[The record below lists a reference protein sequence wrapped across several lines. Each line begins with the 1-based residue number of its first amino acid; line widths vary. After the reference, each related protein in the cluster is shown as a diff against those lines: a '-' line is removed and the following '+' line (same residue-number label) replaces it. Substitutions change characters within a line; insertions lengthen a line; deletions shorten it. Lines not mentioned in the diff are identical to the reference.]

1 MSDVSN
7 NIYVSAGS
15 FDSPFYDFYTDA
27 SGTQELTPIN
37 TLYLDAS
44 YTFHRLD
51 GATSHPFYIS
61 DVSYEEP
68 FTSNISLTGDGS
80 YNDGITGSETFILE
94 FTGLDTSDNLYY
106 YCTSH
111 SSMINA
117 FTLVATTP
125 VVDSTAPSLSSII
138 PVLDATNVTINSDL
152 TFTFS
157 ENVIDSSGNITIYNA
172 SNNAV
177 VEIIDVSSTNVN
189 IIDNEVSVNPTT
201 DLSYSTAYYV
211 NIDSGTFED
220 SAGNA
225 FTGLDSSFNSGMR
238 FTTEEE
244 PDFIAPT
251 LSSFIPTL
259 NATDV
264 SINTTLEFT
273 FDETIITNT
282 GSVIIYDDSTN
293 VIAQTIDVTSDNIS
307 ISENILTITPL
318 TDLSY
323 STAYYVNIDSGA
335 FQDEANNSFTGL
347 DSSFNS
353 GMRFTTEIDVYSPIV
368 TSVIPV
374 LNATDISINTSLE
387 FIFNEDI
394 SAVSGNI
401 TIYDASENSIIQ
413 VLDVSS
419 ADVLVSGNQATI
431 TLQTDLSF
439 DTSYYVN
446 IDSGTFQDDLGNTF
460 TGLDSSSNSGMRFT
474 TATDYISPVLTN
486 ISPLLNATDISINT
500 NLEFTFDEDISDGSG
515 NITIYNASTNGIIQT
530 IDVSSSNVDISGNQ
544 VIVNPSTD
552 LPYNTLFYVNIDE
565 GAFQDGFNNNFAGLD
580 SSSNDTGMRF
590 TTEPDIIPPTLISVS
605 PALNAT
611 DISINS
617 NLIFT
622 FSENVVD
629 GSGNLYIYDT
639 STNTLLTTF
648 DVTSS
653 NISISGSQVTLN
665 PSTDLSFNR
674 SLYVNIDSGAFE
686 DEAGNIYTGL
696 DSSGSDTGMRFTTE
710 LDVTFPSIIQFSP
723 TAESTDV
730 VISTNL
736 EFTFSETIVI
746 GNGNIS
752 IHRASDDVI
761 IQTYDISSSEVSI
774 NEDKVVI
781 NPSTDFPYNTAL
793 YVNIDSGIV
802 KDLRDNDFTGL
813 DSSVT
818 ETGLRFTTYPDTF
831 APSLVSYSPTLN
843 ATDISSNSTLEF
855 TFSEDISANSG
866 NITIYRTSNDIILQV
881 IDVTSSNVVV
891 SGRDV
896 TVNLLRELPSDLD
909 VYVNIDSGAFKD
921 NVNNLFIGLT
931 SSSVDN
937 GMRFTMVSSDTEPD
951 VTPPTL
957 ISISPTLNSADLRL
971 DTSLIFTFSEEVVPV
986 TGGIVIYNAS
996 NSTII
1001 QTIDVNSSHVK
1012 VVGRRVTVTPPVYL
1026 PENTQVYVNFH
1037 TNTFLDYAGN
1047 NYAGLNSSVAG
1058 SGMRFTTVNLAQT
1071 RLFDII
1077 KFCQDKKCQ
1086 QNIQYNRLKTGGNDP
1101 SMSAAMR
1108 YAQYV
1113 RSTKPKANQST

>member
-1 MSDVSN
+1 M
-7 NIYVSAGS
+7 
-15 FDSPFYDFYTDA
+15 
-27 SGTQELTPIN
+27 
-37 TLYLDAS
+37 
-44 YTFHRLD
+44 
-51 GATSHPFYIS
+51 
-61 DVSYEEP
+61 
-68 FTSNISLTGDGS
+68 
-80 YNDGITGSETFILE
+80 
-94 FTGLDTSDNLYY
+94 
-106 YCTSH
+106 
-111 SSMINA
+111 
-117 FTLVATTP
+117 
-125 VVDSTAPSLSSII
+125 
-138 PVLDATNVTINSDL
+138 
-152 TFTFS
+152 
-157 ENVIDSSGNITIYNA
+157 
-172 SNNAV
+172 
-177 VEIIDVSSTNVN
+177 
-189 IIDNEVSVNPTT
+189 
-201 DLSYSTAYYV
+201 
-211 NIDSGTFED
+211 
-220 SAGNA
+220 
-225 FTGLDSSFNSGMR
+225 
-238 FTTEEE
+238 
-244 PDFIAPT
+244 
-251 LSSFIPTL
+251 
-259 NATDV
+259 
-264 SINTTLEFT
+264 
-273 FDETIITNT
+273 
-282 GSVIIYDDSTN
+282 
-293 VIAQTIDVTSDNIS
+293 
-307 ISENILTITPL
+307 
-318 TDLSY
+318 
-323 STAYYVNIDSGA
+323 
-335 FQDEANNSFTGL
+335 
-347 DSSFNS
+347 
-353 GMRFTTEIDVYSPIV
+353 
-368 TSVIPV
+368 
-374 LNATDISINTSLE
+374 
-387 FIFNEDI
+387 
-394 SAVSGNI
+394 
-401 TIYDASENSIIQ
+401 
-413 VLDVSS
+413 
-419 ADVLVSGNQATI
+419 
-431 TLQTDLSF
+431 
-439 DTSYYVN
+439 
-446 IDSGTFQDDLGNTF
+446 
-460 TGLDSSSNSGMRFT
+460 
-474 TATDYISPVLTN
+474 
-486 ISPLLNATDISINT
+486 
-500 NLEFTFDEDISDGSG
+500 
-515 NITIYNASTNGIIQT
+515 
-530 IDVSSSNVDISGNQ
+530 
-544 VIVNPSTD
+544 
-552 LPYNTLFYVNIDE
+552 NIDE

-813 DSSVT
+813 DSSLP

>member
-1 MSDVSN
+1 M
-7 NIYVSAGS
+7 
-15 FDSPFYDFYTDA
+15 
-27 SGTQELTPIN
+27 
-37 TLYLDAS
+37 
-44 YTFHRLD
+44 
-51 GATSHPFYIS
+51 
-61 DVSYEEP
+61 
-68 FTSNISLTGDGS
+68 
-80 YNDGITGSETFILE
+80 
-94 FTGLDTSDNLYY
+94 
-106 YCTSH
+106 
-111 SSMINA
+111 
-117 FTLVATTP
+117 
-125 VVDSTAPSLSSII
+125 
-138 PVLDATNVTINSDL
+138 
-152 TFTFS
+152 
-157 ENVIDSSGNITIYNA
+157 
-172 SNNAV
+172 
-177 VEIIDVSSTNVN
+177 
-189 IIDNEVSVNPTT
+189 
-201 DLSYSTAYYV
+201 
-211 NIDSGTFED
+211 
-220 SAGNA
+220 
-225 FTGLDSSFNSGMR
+225 
-238 FTTEEE
+238 
-244 PDFIAPT
+244 
-251 LSSFIPTL
+251 
-259 NATDV
+259 
-264 SINTTLEFT
+264 
-273 FDETIITNT
+273 
-282 GSVIIYDDSTN
+282 
-293 VIAQTIDVTSDNIS
+293 
-307 ISENILTITPL
+307 
-318 TDLSY
+318 
-323 STAYYVNIDSGA
+323 
-335 FQDEANNSFTGL
+335 
-347 DSSFNS
+347 
-353 GMRFTTEIDVYSPIV
+353 
-368 TSVIPV
+368 
-374 LNATDISINTSLE
+374 
-387 FIFNEDI
+387 
-394 SAVSGNI
+394 
-401 TIYDASENSIIQ
+401 
-413 VLDVSS
+413 
-419 ADVLVSGNQATI
+419 
-431 TLQTDLSF
+431 
-439 DTSYYVN
+439 
-446 IDSGTFQDDLGNTF
+446 
-460 TGLDSSSNSGMRFT
+460 
-474 TATDYISPVLTN
+474 
-486 ISPLLNATDISINT
+486 
-500 NLEFTFDEDISDGSG
+500 
-515 NITIYNASTNGIIQT
+515 
-530 IDVSSSNVDISGNQ
+530 
-544 VIVNPSTD
+544 
-552 LPYNTLFYVNIDE
+552 NIDE

-813 DSSVT
+813 DSSLP

-896 TVNLLRELPSDLD
+896 TVNLLRELPSGLD